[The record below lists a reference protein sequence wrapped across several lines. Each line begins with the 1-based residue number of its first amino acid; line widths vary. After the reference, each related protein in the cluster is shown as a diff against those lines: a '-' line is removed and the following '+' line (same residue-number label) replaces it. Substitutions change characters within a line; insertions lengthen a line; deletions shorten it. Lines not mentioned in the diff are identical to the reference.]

1 MAGVV
6 REEENE
12 EGGLTGRTR
21 FHSGGIG
28 WRICPRG
35 RLQQSQE
42 CWSFLLQNSHRGLLN
57 PRRKAAFPSK
67 TERERERKREEKK
80 ESGRRRRD
88 GRMKIPHTH
97 KKKRQMECKGVP
109 MASRSIGKCRTGRS
123 KEIEVT
129 ERKRDLR

>member
-67 TERERERKREEKK
+67 TEREREEKGGEERG
-80 ESGRRRRD
+80 SRRRRRD
-88 GRMKIPHTH
+88 GWKDEDSTHTH
-97 KKKRQMECKGVP
+97 TQRQMECKGVP
-109 MASRSIGKCRTGRS
+109 MASRSIVKCRTGDQ
-123 KEIEVT
+123 
-129 ERKRDLR
+129 RK

>member
-28 WRICPRG
+28 WRICPRE

-42 CWSFLLQNSHRGLLN
+42 RWSFLLQNSHRGLLN
-57 PRRKAAFPSK
+57 PRRKAAFPSE
-67 TERERERKREEKK
+67 TERERKGEEKREREQVEGWKD
-80 ESGRRRRD
+80 EDS
-88 GRMKIPHTH
+88 T
-97 KKKRQMECKGVP
+97 KKKKNQME
-109 MASRSIGKCRTGRS
+109 
-123 KEIEVT
+123 
-129 ERKRDLR
+129 

>member
-6 REEENE
+6 REEEKE

-67 TERERERKREEKK
+67 TERERKREEKR
-80 ESGRRRRD
+80 ESRRRRSD

-97 KKKRQMECKGVP
+97 TKKRQMECKGVP
-109 MASRSIGKCRTGRS
+109 MASRSIGKCRTGR
-123 KEIEVT
+123 
-129 ERKRDLR
+129 

>member
-28 WRICPRG
+28 WRICPRE

-42 CWSFLLQNSHRGLLN
+42 RWSFLLQNSHRGLLN
-57 PRRKAAFPSK
+57 PRRKAAFPSE
-67 TERERERKREEKK
+67 TERERKGEEKRE
-80 ESGRRRRD
+80 SRWSRRD
-88 GRMKIPHTH
+88 GRMKIPQ
-97 KKKRQMECKGVP
+97 KKKKNQME
-109 MASRSIGKCRTGRS
+109 
-123 KEIEVT
+123 
-129 ERKRDLR
+129 